1 MSDFWWGVLAL
12 PIVVVA
18 LAVAASAAFGAW
30 LLFEKWSAGRWA
42 SLQDIR
48 VPEKVG
54 RDGGFQ
60 TWTAAHSG
68 NRGGYL
74 SMLLAGGRGFR
85 FRLTPSTAVLF
96 VSAGK
101 TDIPR
106 AKIIRR
112 ALDRALEEAA
122 KAQEEIEPTSG

>member
-12 PIVVVA
+12 PIVVVM
-18 LAVAASAAFGAW
+18 LAVAASAFFGAW
-30 LLFEKWSAGRWA
+30 LLYEKWSAGRWA
-42 SLQDIR
+42 RLQEIR

-54 RDGGFQ
+54 RNGGFQ

-85 FRLTPSTAVLF
+85 FRLTPRIAVLF

-101 TDIPR
+101 TDIER

-112 ALDRALEEAA
+112 ALDSALEEAA
-122 KAQEEIEPTSG
+122 RSQDEAETTKG

>member
-18 LAVAASAAFGAW
+18 LAVTASAVLGAW
-30 LLFEKWSAGRWA
+30 LLYEKWSARRWA
-42 SLQDIR
+42 GLQEIR
-48 VPEKVG
+48 IPEKIG

-85 FRLTPSTAVLF
+85 FRLTPRTAVLF

-101 TDIPR
+101 TDIKR
-106 AKIIRR
+106 AKVIRR
-112 ALDRALEEAA
+112 ALDSALEEAVKSQDEA
-122 KAQEEIEPTSG
+122 ETTTR